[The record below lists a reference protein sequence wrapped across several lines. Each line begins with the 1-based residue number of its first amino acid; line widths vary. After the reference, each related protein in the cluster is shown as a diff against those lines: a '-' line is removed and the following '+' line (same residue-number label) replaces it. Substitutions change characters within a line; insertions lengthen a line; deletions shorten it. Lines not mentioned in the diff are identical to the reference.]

1 MDYGALST
9 ILTFDTCET
18 RVCVTILIMDDD
30 IPEGTESFNV
40 TLEGTP
46 GLDDRITL
54 APVDGEIQ
62 ISDRDGNKSF
72 IS

>member
-18 RVCVTILIMDDD
+18 RVCAMISIMNDA
-30 IPEGTESFNV
+30 IPEGTESFTV

-46 GLDDRITL
+46 ELDDRITL
-54 APVDGEIQ
+54 DPVDGEIQ
-62 ISDRDGNKSF
+62 ISDGDGN
-72 IS
+72 